1 MTATDRMNEQHMC
14 TACIVHTLYRDT
26 SGSGSAMWYQIVLSD
41 VLTAYQAMDRF
52 SIDSLLNHCTAAR
65 TPLKLMYWTTRALS
79 VGSPPQNTP
88 WVWRRD
94 IFFRLAAHFS
104 VYFSKD
110 VWSIR
115 VGQRAFVVEHT
126 ISWLTSVAYVQ
137 PCPLVYSVINVA
149 TWPSKQSMVYEG
161 RSASF
166 QPSMAIEACVSI
178 WQSSH
183 ACRHTDS
190 QHMHSIVGNPWSER
204 MKTIA
209 HRLAINETM
218 CNCWREWRVSFQQS
232 IMTQAFMR
240 AVVQTH

>member
-1 MTATDRMNEQHMC
+1 MNEQCMC

-26 SGSGSAMWYQIVLSD
+26 SGSGLAMWYQIVLSD

-137 PCPLVYSVINVA
+137 PCPPMYSVINVA
-149 TWPSKQSMVYEG
+149 TWPSKQAWCMRVDLP
-161 RSASF
+161 ASNHRWQLRF
-166 QPSMAIEACVSI
+166 VWAFDRAVMHADTLTASTCIPSLAILDLNGWKQLLTD
-178 WQSSH
+178 WQSMKQCET
-183 ACRHTDS
+183 AE
-190 QHMHSIVGNPWSER
+190 GNGG
-204 MKTIA
+204 
-209 HRLAINETM
+209 LASN
-218 CNCWREWRVSFQQS
+218 NQ
-232 IMTQAFMR
+232 
-240 AVVQTH
+240 